1 MAHVVSKQRQQ
12 SPHDLPA
19 RGTDE
24 SLSVEEQGKALPVQ
38 VLPVPLH
45 DAVTFAMGEKDA
57 GSIFPD
63 RKHDAKHTALEESK
77 ASNRSL
83 MDRRSFDGQIRSKI
97 GEKGDSKIGS
107 STAAVVGIKVR
118 ITL

>member
-1 MAHVVSKQRQQ
+1 
-12 SPHDLPA
+12 
-19 RGTDE
+19 
-24 SLSVEEQGKALPVQ
+24 
-38 VLPVPLH
+38 
-45 DAVTFAMGEKDA
+45 
-57 GSIFPD
+57 
-63 RKHDAKHTALEESK
+63 
-77 ASNRSL
+77 